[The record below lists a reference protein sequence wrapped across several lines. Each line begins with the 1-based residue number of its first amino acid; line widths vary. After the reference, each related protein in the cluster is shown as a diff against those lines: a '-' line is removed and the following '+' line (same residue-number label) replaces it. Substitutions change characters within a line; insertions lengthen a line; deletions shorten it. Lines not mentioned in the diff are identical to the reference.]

1 MATSPN
7 ALAAQQLT
15 GNDAIDRDRALL
27 EEIRAI
33 TSQKPAE
40 GEGNPAGTGPHP
52 IKLKLPNAEGQLTEY
67 TFENPDQLNA
77 ALVQTFNNFRQTMAE
92 MQQQTAAAG
101 ATGDD
106 KPKPAEGK
114 PNLDINRFKEIATED
129 PAAGINYLLAQA
141 AFGGSTPDAF
151 STLRQTVEDLRQI
164 KEQLAV
170 FQFREAHP
178 EVGGSEH
185 AQLLDG
191 IRERLGISRDNPLA
205 WEASLALA
213 QQRGLLPTPQQ
224 IEYQR
229 QQAAAQR
236 VQQGPY
242 IPAGLG
248 RGTSAAAGVPGAG
261 FDLSPEFIGRAE
273 QLDEAN
279 LEALLKKFGG

>member
-15 GNDAIDRDRALL
+15 GNDAVDRDRALL

-33 TSQKPAE
+33 TSKQQPTD
-40 GEGNPAGTGPHP
+40 GTPNPAGPQP

-92 MQQQTAAAG
+92 MQQTAIA
-101 ATGDD
+101 D
-106 KPKPAEGK
+106 KPADKPADKK
-114 PNLDINRFKEIATED
+114 PGVDMDRFKELATED

-141 AFGGSTPDAF
+141 AFGGATSDAF
-151 STLRQTVEDLRQI
+151 STLRQTVDDLRTI

-170 FQFREAHP
+170 FQFREQHP
-178 EVGGSEH
+178 EIGGSEH

-213 QQRGLLPTPQQ
+213 QQRGLVPTPQQ
-224 IEYQR
+224 IEAQR
-229 QQAAAQR
+229 QQQVAQQVHR
-236 VQQGPY
+236 GPY
-242 IPAGLG
+242 VPAGLG
-248 RGTSAAAGVPGAG
+248 RGNSAAAGVPGAG
-261 FDLSPEFIGRAE
+261 YDLSPEFVGRAE

-279 LEALLKKFGG
+279 LEALLKRFGG